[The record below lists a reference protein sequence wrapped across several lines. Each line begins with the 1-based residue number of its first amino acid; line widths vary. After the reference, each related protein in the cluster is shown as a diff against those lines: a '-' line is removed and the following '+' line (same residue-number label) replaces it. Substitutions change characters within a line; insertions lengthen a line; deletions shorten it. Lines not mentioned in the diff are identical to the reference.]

1 MNISVLS
8 SLMVSLIAGSLFVQ
22 INTTSRQSLAEKL
35 SEPEITCKEALQN
48 ANKIKVGMAAS
59 EVQKLLGSPRR
70 IENGAWIYDF
80 FDCSPPPEAGT
91 QSVVGLAIT
100 FEDKVVNK
108 IDYATI
114 CATGPGD

>member
-1 MNISVLS
+1 
-8 SLMVSLIAGSLFVQ
+8 MVSLIAGSFFVQ
-22 INTTSRQSLAEKL
+22 INPSKQPLAEKL
-35 SEPEITCKEALQN
+35 SKPEITCKEALQN
-48 ANKIKVGMAAS
+48 ASKIKVGMTAS

-80 FDCSPPPEAGT
+80 FDCSPPPEAGM